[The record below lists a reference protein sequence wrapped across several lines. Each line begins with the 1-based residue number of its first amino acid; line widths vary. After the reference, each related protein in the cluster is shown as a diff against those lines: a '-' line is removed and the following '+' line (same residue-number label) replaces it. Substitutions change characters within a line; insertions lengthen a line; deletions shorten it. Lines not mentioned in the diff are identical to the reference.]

1 MAEAFR
7 LFGVGS
13 LLTVSGASLV
23 IAAFTLRDARR
34 SIKLAEDR
42 MGHLREE
49 QTRLSTSLRGESES
63 LKEELER
70 EREQRLEARREVAR
84 LNRECASLRQDRGR
98 SAEELEQ
105 ERAKRLEA
113 ERQALHE
120 REQVERERTRSL
132 EAERRIARLEL
143 KLQELQEARRE
154 REAQWEREAQRES
167 SPLVREALPESPS
180 PSRGPSFSV
189 ETAEK
194 PLPARGTREPET
206 ARTAPRPDGFSE
218 TAAPARGKKDDKKTR
233 RAVWIP
239 HPDDAESVRPAPAR
253 KRVSSGDRSGAPVEM
268 FRKHYD
274 KYLENYQGYVELVE
288 GLCRMR
294 DGEASGSLG
303 EREWE
308 ERLRRVNDGITRTTA
323 RLDILEGHNPE
334 LVTDARIS
342 NRAGLAKKHSE
353 LQRSM
358 RSRGTS

>member
-42 MGHLREE
+42 MGYLREE
-49 QTRLSTSLRGESES
+49 QTRLATSLRGESQS

-70 EREQRLEARREVAR
+70 EREQRLEARREVER

-105 ERAKRLEA
+105 ERARRLEA
-113 ERQALHE
+113 ERQALRE

-132 EAERRIARLEL
+132 EAERKIAHLEQ

-167 SPLVREALPESPS
+167 SPLVREALLKTLP
-180 PSRGPSFSV
+180 PSRGLSV
-189 ETAEK
+189 SVKTVEK
-194 PLPARGTREPET
+194 PLPTRGTREPAT
-206 ARTAPRPDGFSE
+206 TAPRPEGFSE
-218 TAAPARGKKDDKKTR
+218 TAAPAKGKKEGKSTR

-239 HPDDAESVRPAPAR
+239 HPDDAEGVRPASAR
-253 KRVSSGDRSGAPVEM
+253 ERASSGARNDAPIEM

-274 KYLENYQGYVELVE
+274 KYLENYQGYVELAE
-288 GLCRMR
+288 GLYRLR
-294 DGEASGSLG
+294 EGEASGSLG
-303 EREWE
+303 EREWG
-308 ERLRRVNDGITRTTA
+308 ERLRRVNDGIKRTSA

-342 NRAGLAKKHSE
+342 HRAGLAKKHSE

-358 RSRGTS
+358 RSRETS

>member
-34 SIKLAEDR
+34 SIRLAEDR
-42 MGHLREE
+42 MGYLREE
-49 QTRLSTSLRGESES
+49 QTRLSASLRGESQS

-70 EREQRLEARREVAR
+70 EREQRLEARREVER

-105 ERAKRLEA
+105 ERARRLEA
-113 ERQALHE
+113 ERQAVSD

-132 EAERRIARLEL
+132 EAERKIAHLEQ

-167 SPLVREALPESPS
+167 SPLVREALLESLPPS
-180 PSRGPSFSV
+180 SGFSV
-189 ETAEK
+189 ETVEK
-194 PLPARGTREPET
+194 PLPALGMREP
-206 ARTAPRPDGFSE
+206 ARTAPRPEGFSE
-218 TAAPARGKKDDKKTR
+218 TVAPARGKKEDKSTR

-239 HPDDAESVRPAPAR
+239 HPDDAEGVRPAPAR
-253 KRVSSGDRSGAPVEM
+253 ERASSEARNDAPIEM

-274 KYLENYQGYVELVE
+274 KYLENYQGYVELAE
-288 GLCRMR
+288 GLYRMR
-294 DGEASGSLG
+294 EGEASGLG

-308 ERLRRVNDGITRTTA
+308 ERLRRVNDGITRTSA

-342 NRAGLAKKHSE
+342 HRASLARKHSE

-358 RSRGTS
+358 RGRGTS